1 LADLDRDKVRKDFG
15 VVVNMSAAEI
25 ERWLRTKE
33 SRSVGWKG
41 TDGKARES
49 VGHAS
54 GRRIAQILQTAGS
67 DLTDEDLRHMRK
79 VVGFVRRHGAQRPA
93 NIYTSR
99 WRYSLMNWGHDPAK
113 EC

>member
-1 LADLDRDKVRKDFG
+1 MDKGNIRREFG
-15 VVVNMSAAEI
+15 RAVNMTAPEL
-25 ERWLRTKE
+25 ERWLRSE
-33 SRSVGWKG
+33 PSRKVGWKG
-41 TDGKARES
+41 KNGLARES

-54 GRRIAQILQTAGS
+54 GRRIVSILRKPATE
-67 DLTDEDLRHMRK
+67 LTDEDYAHMRK

-113 EC
+113 EDKR